1 MLIRLILLFTLIPLI
16 ELAILLHLGSII
28 GVWYTILVVIIT
40 GTVGALL
47 ARRQGVAV
55 VGRMRSSMSQGLLP
69 GEELLHGLLVLAG
82 GLLLLTPGLLTDL
95 VGFLL
100 LIPRT
105 RVLALCWLKR
115 MFERRINEGQVQ
127 YWQLR

>member
-1 MLIRLILLFTLIPLI
+1 MLVRLILLFTVTPLV

-28 GVWYTILVVIIT
+28 GVWYTILIVVIT

-55 VGRMRSSMSQGLLP
+55 VGRMRSSMRQGLLP
-69 GEELLHGLLVLAG
+69 GDELLHGLLVLAG

-95 VGFLL
+95 VGFFL

-105 RVLALCWLKR
+105 RALALRWLKR

-127 YWQLR
+127 YWQIR